1 MSNSIYQINRGINKS
16 VEFKGLRAQ
25 YIGYLG
31 LGILGLLIVFG
42 IMHIIGIPALITGP
56 VVVLAAT
63 GMVFKVYGMS
73 AKYGE
78 YGMQKEMAK
87 RHIPKVVKCNNRTV
101 FRKLKGK

>member
-31 LGILGLLIVFG
+31 LGILGLLIAFG
-42 IMHIIGIPALITGP
+42 IMHIIGIPALVTVPI
-56 VVVLAAT
+56 VILAAT
-63 GMVFKVYGMS
+63 GMVFKVYSMS

-87 RHIPKVVKCNNRTV
+87 RNIPKVVKCNNRTV
-101 FRKLKGK
+101 FRKLKSR